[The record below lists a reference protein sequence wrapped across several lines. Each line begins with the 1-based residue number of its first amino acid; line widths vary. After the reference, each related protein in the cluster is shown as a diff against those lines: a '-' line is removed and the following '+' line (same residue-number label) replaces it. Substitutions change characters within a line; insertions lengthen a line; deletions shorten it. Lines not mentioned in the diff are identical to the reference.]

1 MSSFVTVCTYMFMC
15 ATNFRRRRT
24 SSSAVRIETFR
35 IDNFELTAW
44 FQVYPTFGAREII
57 SLISAVHIP
66 PPPLHVLRV
75 MISRMRNQ
83 MYDVRSIIAINF
95 DV

>member
-1 MSSFVTVCTYMFMC
+1 MSYFVTVCTYMFMC

-35 IDNFELTAW
+35 IDDFELRAW

-66 PPPLHVLRV
+66 HPPPCVE
-75 MISRMRNQ
+75 SYARMSDQ

-95 DV
+95 DA